1 MSAAGHRSV
10 GTHGVQATP
19 LKLQESNIDDILAF
33 IKAKKITMWFE
44 LVQPN
49 GYADEGLSVKPIR
62 HKAFFK

>member
-1 MSAAGHRSV
+1 M
-10 GTHGVQATP
+10 QATP

-44 LVQPN
+44 LVQPD